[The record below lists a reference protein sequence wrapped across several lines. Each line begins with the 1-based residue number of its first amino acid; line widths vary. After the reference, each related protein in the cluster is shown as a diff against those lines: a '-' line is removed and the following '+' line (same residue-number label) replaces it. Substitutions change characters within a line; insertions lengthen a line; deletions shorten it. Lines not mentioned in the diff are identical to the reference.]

1 VRGTLVLFEQS
12 LIYFPTRRHDLTPAD
27 LGLAFEEPSLTTEDG
42 VRLHA
47 WLLPAPGSSLTIL
60 FASGN
65 AGNISHRLD
74 RARLLQARLRTDV
87 LLFDYRGY
95 GRSAGRPDEEG
106 TYRDARAAWR
116 YLAEERGKPAER
128 LVLFGE
134 SLGAAVA
141 LDLATSRPCRALI
154 LESPFTSIRDM
165 AAAVFPFLPVGPLLH
180 TRYDNLAKIR
190 SLRVPLLV
198 LHGEA
203 DEVVPFAQGRRLFD
217 AAPEPKR
224 FFPIPL
230 AGHNDTYV
238 TGGETYWRALGG
250 FLETLPPVPS
260 PA

>member
-1 VRGTLVLFEQS
+1 VLLEHS
-12 LIYFPTRRHDLTPAD
+12 LIYFPTRAHDLAPAD
-27 LGLAFEEPSLTTEDG
+27 LGLTAEEAPLTTEDG

-47 WLLPAPGSSLTIL
+47 WFLPARDSRLTVL

-74 RARLLQARLRTDV
+74 RVRLLQWHLGADV

-95 GRSAGRPDEEG
+95 GRSQGSPDEAG
-106 TYRDARAAWR
+106 TYADARAAWR
-116 YLAEERGKPAER
+116 HLTETRGIPAET

-134 SLGAAVA
+134 SLGSAVV
-141 LDLATSRPCRALI
+141 LDLAISHPCRALV

-165 AAAVFPFLPVGPLLH
+165 AAAVVPFLPVGPLLR
-180 TRYDNLAKIR
+180 TRYDNLAKIPR
-190 SLRVPLLV
+190 LRVPLLV

-203 DEVVPFAQGRRLFD
+203 DEVVPFTQGRRLFA

-224 FFPIPL
+224 FFPIPG

-238 TGGETYWRALGG
+238 TGGEAYWRTLAA
-250 FLETLPPVPS
+250 FLDTLPPIPG
-260 PA
+260 PG